1 MQFQDQVDSSR
12 SECHSME
19 SQLQKKEVALTAAQG
34 KIELLAADIQAK
46 VSGTLKTSCMGYKEE
61 GGGGGG
67 GGGAF
72 KKSGQE
78 VFKKSCISQGAWRGF
93 RVTEVLNLAS
103 KRLVLTVVPTGH

>member
-46 VSGTLKTSCMGYKEE
+46 VSGTLKTSCMGYKE
-61 GGGGGG
+61 GGGGGIQKKWPRGVQEKLHISG
-67 GGGAF
+67 GMERFQSYRSFELGF
-72 KKSGQE
+72 KKACFNGS
-78 VFKKSCISQGAWRGF
+78 SHWSLSW
-93 RVTEVLNLAS
+93 L
-103 KRLVLTVVPTGH
+103 